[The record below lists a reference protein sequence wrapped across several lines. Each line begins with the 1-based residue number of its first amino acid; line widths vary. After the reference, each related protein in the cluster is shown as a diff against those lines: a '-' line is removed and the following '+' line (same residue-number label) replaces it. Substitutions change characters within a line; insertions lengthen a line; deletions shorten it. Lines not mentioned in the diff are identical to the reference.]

1 MLSASHTS
9 DERVRI
15 SLLDHVADVRLT
27 RPDKMNA
34 LDLGTIAALDAAG
47 KWIEEQP
54 CVRAVVLSG
63 EGPCVSADLI

>member
-54 CVRAVVLSG
+54 CVRAVVLQ
-63 EGPCVSADLI
+63 EKGPVFPRT